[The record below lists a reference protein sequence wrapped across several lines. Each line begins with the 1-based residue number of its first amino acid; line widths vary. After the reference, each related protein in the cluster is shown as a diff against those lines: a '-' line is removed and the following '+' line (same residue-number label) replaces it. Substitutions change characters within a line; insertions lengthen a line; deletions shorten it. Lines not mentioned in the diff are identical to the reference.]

1 MAEQMDWQVRN
12 GSEPSWLAGLIERLE
27 MVSQSEHRATCC
39 EAAVIAA
46 CQRYLA
52 RPSADATVSK
62 ARLLN

>member
-1 MAEQMDWQVRN
+1 MAEQMDRHVGRDC
-12 GSEPSWLAGLIERLE
+12 EPSWLAGLIERFE
-27 MVSQSEHRATCC
+27 MVSQSEPRATCC

-52 RPSADATVSK
+52 RPFADVTVPT